1 MIFKR
6 KKVDPIRETVYAIYN
21 VKQGINR
28 LDVLMDRIMSRRR
41 RLLDIAAQLEAR
53 GESFLARKYA
63 SEIAKLDKIY
73 SRLADLKLVL
83 EKLAIGLE
91 YTLSVRKFHETARD
105 ISALLNEL
113 KKLPETTIPEIGL
126 IITNLEHSIK
136 NLEESNY
143 TIPDAPDL
151 TYSSDHEVSKIIEE
165 AREIVKK
172 RLETELTVNDT
183 ERI

>member
-1 MIFKR
+1 M
-6 KKVDPIRETVYAIYN
+6 
-21 VKQGINR
+21 
-28 LDVLMDRIMSRRR
+28 
-41 RLLDIAAQLEAR
+41 
-53 GESFLARKYA
+53 
-63 SEIAKLDKIY
+63 
-73 SRLADLKLVL
+73 
-83 EKLAIGLE
+83 
-91 YTLSVRKFHETARD
+91 
-105 ISALLNEL
+105 LNEL